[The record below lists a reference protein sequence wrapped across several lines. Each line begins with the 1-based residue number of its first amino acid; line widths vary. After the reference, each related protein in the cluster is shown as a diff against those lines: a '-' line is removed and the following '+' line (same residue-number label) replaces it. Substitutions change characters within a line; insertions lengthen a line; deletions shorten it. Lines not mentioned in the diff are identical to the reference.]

1 MRKIIVIGS
10 SNTDIMIQTSHLPQ
24 PGETV
29 LGYEVQM
36 NQGGKGANQAVAVK
50 RLGGNLVFMTKLGND
65 YFGEQALKAF
75 HKEGIKTDYVLVD
88 DHAKTGT
95 AIICVEDNGENSIV
109 VAPGANDLITT
120 GDLEAVVE
128 VMSTED
134 ILLIQLEIPVSTVA
148 FAVQKAI
155 EKGVKVVLNPAPAR
169 QIPKSVL
176 QHLYLITPNK
186 IETELLTG
194 MKIEGEQDLYVAA
207 QSLSEMGVENVIITL
222 GDKGCFVK
230 EGERSYRVDAFKKK
244 AVDTTAAGDTFNGAL
259 CVALAEGFDLRQAVI
274 FASEASSIS
283 VTRIG
288 AQSSIPYRNELAYTR

>member
-65 YFGEQALKAF
+65 YFGEQTLKAF

-95 AIICVEDNGENSIV
+95 AIICVEDSGENAIV
-109 VAPGANDLITT
+109 VAPGANDLITIQ
-120 GDLEAVVE
+120 DLEAVLE
-128 VMSTED
+128 VMSSED
-134 ILLIQLEIPVSTVA
+134 ILLMQLEIPVSTVA
-148 FAVQKAI
+148 FAVQKAF

-176 QHLYLITPNK
+176 RDLYLITPNR
-186 IETELLTG
+186 IEAELLTG
-194 MKIEGEQDLYVAA
+194 VKINEEQDLATAA
-207 QSLSEMGVENVIITL
+207 QLLSEMGVKNVIITL

-259 CVALAEGFDLRQAVI
+259 CVALAEGFDLRQAAI